1 MPSGRPSFLAQDAI
15 KTPEKKFSTAQ
26 TLSDLDLSAQ
36 DQLLLLR
43 KSLQV
48 TVSHLARCASAR
60 ERERE
65 GIREA
70 LLMLEQA
77 FMLAILQLI
86 GRDEKTLD
94 YDYELMLPLRKGGL
108 GL

>member
-1 MPSGRPSFLAQDAI
+1 
-15 KTPEKKFSTAQ
+15 
-26 TLSDLDLSAQ
+26 
-36 DQLLLLR
+36 
-43 KSLQV
+43 
-48 TVSHLARCASAR
+48 
-60 ERERE
+60 
-65 GIREA
+65 
-70 LLMLEQA
+70 MLEQA